1 MLTRSHHAHTLACRL
16 ITPSPARSFSDR
28 YTSVRA
34 RTHSQRLNVRYAFTR
49 IILSRARSSRASA
62 SRTTYRV
69 CAPTLA
75 RPIHAPRPISP
86 PRERTP
92 HLARADEGSMA
103 IMSLFPSPWTVPC
116 SRVLIIISAGRTSGT
131 LPSPPSATMPPASH
145 HCRSLALASCLQ
157 WPGSLARPLN
167 AAHSPTQ
174 PRHYTPSR
182 RSPLRT
188 LVRPSALSVP
198 PLSSPSSPT
207 PTPSLLPYMC
217 NLNIIAGPC
226 NDAWIHGH
234 ADAVAVAVHAMP
246 ACTPAS
252 MARINA
258 RPFLALGLWNLD
270 GL

>member
-92 HLARADEGSMA
+92 HLARGLDGHHEPHPLPLDS
-103 IMSLFPSPWTVPC
+103 SVL
-116 SRVLIIISAGRTSGT
+116 SR
-131 LPSPPSATMPPASH
+131 SH
-145 HCRSLALASCLQ
+145 HHQRGAHIRYSSLPTLGDDAPSLSPLSFPCPCLV
-157 WPGSLARPLN
+157 PSVAGFTRT
-167 AAHSPTQ
+167 PTQ
-174 PRHYTPSR
+174 
-182 RSPLRT
+182 RSPLT
-188 LVRPSALSVP
+188 HAAS
-198 PLSSPSSPT
+198 PLHSQSPQSTAHASPSKRALGAT
-207 PTPSLLPYMC
+207 FVLA
-217 NLNIIAGPC
+217 IIA
-226 NDAWIHGH
+226 D
-234 ADAVAVAVHAMP
+234 ADAFAAAIYM
-246 ACTPAS
+246 
-252 MARINA
+252 
-258 RPFLALGLWNLD
+258 
-270 GL
+270 

>member
-1 MLTRSHHAHTLACRL
+1 MRLDPSHRHVSAHH
-16 ITPSPARSFSDR
+16 
-28 YTSVRA
+28 TS
-34 RTHSQRLNVRYAFTR
+34 H
-49 IILSRARSSRASA
+49 
-62 SRTTYRV
+62 
-69 CAPTLA
+69 
-75 RPIHAPRPISP
+75 
-86 PRERTP
+86 
-92 HLARADEGSMA
+92 EGSMA
-103 IMSLFPSPWTVPC
+103 IISLFPSPWTVPC

-188 LVRPSALSVP
+188 VVRPSALSVP

-207 PTPSLLPYMC
+207 PTPSLLPYIC

-234 ADAVAVAVHAMP
+234 ADAVAVAVQCLP
-246 ACTPAS
+246 AHPPAWCHGS
-252 MARINA
+252 TRARS
-258 RPFLALGLWNLD
+258 
-270 GL
+270 